1 MFYVKTLFT
10 HPHVIPIIYWNTHT
24 KKKNTILN
32 VKMFF
37 FFVHTKKVNK
47 IQFQLD
53 QKVLHNI
60 YSFVLHGINEVMQV
74 LERHEAE

>member
-1 MFYVKTLFT
+1 M
-10 HPHVIPIIYWNTHT
+10 
-24 KKKNTILN
+24 
-32 VKMFF
+32 F